1 MTELKLTRYR
11 DGLMFCETKGCFRNA
26 DWVISPLATEDN
38 EFYVC
43 NTCLFGL
50 GNTCLFGFGSSVG

>member
-11 DGLMFCETKGCFRNA
+11 DGLMFCETKDCLRNA

-38 EFYVC
+38 DLYLC
-43 NTCLFGL
+43 NTCLFGMVRQWADDDQD
-50 GNTCLFGFGSSVG
+50 N